1 MARLFE
7 YSGEG
12 QLGHGKG
19 RLARCLPGGI
29 AVFHTDDD
37 LRIAIGAE
45 SRAAFREL
53 DAEETEAVCLAL
65 GVKSPEDVER
75 QGAAAVVETVAA
87 MRKAA
92 RLTRASAERLVA
104 EREAEPEPEPAP
116 RSKAKPRAA
125 APAPL
130 STPEEG

>member
-1 MARLFE
+1 MVRLFE

-12 QLGHGKG
+12 QIGHGKG
-19 RLARCLPGGI
+19 RNARCLPGGV
-29 AVFHTDDD
+29 AVFHNPED

-45 SRAAFREL
+45 GAAAFREL

-92 RLTRASAERLVA
+92 RLSRDAAKRLVA
-104 EREAEPEPEPAP
+104 ERDPEASP
-116 RSKAKPRAA
+116 RGKAKPRAA

-130 STPEEG
+130 SSPEEG